1 MLPLGEAVERDEAAA
16 RGGVMGGAE
25 GKACV
30 DLEREPAGRHIAA
43 VMTPM
48 HQEAAGVHRP
58 TQALGFRHPILL
70 RQWLDPEGA
79 KPPIEPRGLDQ
90 LRQKMARRLA
100 SVMRRN
106 LNPIVTAL
114 EQSDG
119 QSGRALGGF
128 KSGSDDLRAYG
139 GSLDGRHIGDWLG
152 LVHCPH

>member
-25 GKACV
+25 SKASV

-70 RQWLDPEGA
+70 WQWLDPEGD

-119 QSGRALGGF
+119 QSGRTLGGF
-128 KSGSDDLRAYG
+128 KSGSDDLRASG